1 MSDNW
6 PCELTCAQNQQQ
18 AVSSHPPC
26 HESFHGIHVTAT
38 QCDQCAREVCA
49 ILVVFPLLTPLQH
62 SIHYFSAQNLADPGV
77 IPPDLCEILAGLMQM
92 KMLCSLTP
100 PCFLMWVS
108 KGGQYKSC
116 GNVITFLQDLYHGL
130 FRHQKSTRV
139 RVAI

>member
-62 SIHYFSAQNLADPGV
+62 SIHHFSAQNLADPGI
-77 IPPDLCEILAGLMQM
+77 IPPDLCEILAGLTQM

-130 FRHQKSTRV
+130 FRHQKSTQV